1 MRQTKGVFLGFMPD
15 RPGIF
20 LTGGPDLLYQARG
33 LGTVFESLGGSVFMP
48 LLLRRRSRFLR

>member
-1 MRQTKGVFLGFMPD
+1 MKGVFLGFMPD

-33 LGTVFESLGGSVFMP
+33 LGTVFESQGGSVFMP
-48 LLLRRRSRFLR
+48 LLQRRRSRFLH